1 MLRTHNSVDQL
12 FLDCCVNQKGM
23 WDCRREEERFEKV
36 NLWVSGHCPC
46 PVWFFLGSEEVG
58 QEGEIVNLSVLRAF
72 TTF

>member
-1 MLRTHNSVDQL
+1 
-12 FLDCCVNQKGM
+12 M

-46 PVWFFLGSEEVG
+46 PVWLFLGSEEVG